1 MFAWCFV
8 QLRDIV
14 GLLTLRSL
22 VRDRKVVLDANLK
35 FLKDENYALNKK
47 KRIVGT
53 YIPKPTSILKPFT
66 RGLRSTLIED
76 HKSEHIFLNS
86 FTS

>member
-35 FLKDENYALNKK
+35 FLKDENYVLNK
-47 KRIVGT
+47 
-53 YIPKPTSILKPFT
+53 
-66 RGLRSTLIED
+66 
-76 HKSEHIFLNS
+76 
-86 FTS
+86 